1 METALLNE
9 TPKTNTVNKSQP
21 EKNDGANASFF
32 LPKDPKTQTGT
43 EPFFAPANKAVPQ
56 NNTATANNNAATD
69 TAPETVEAAKT
80 DITPEADIKKET
92 DTNEPQETAD
102 LKYLDPTTTEAALKA
117 RLAAT
122 NTLATENAKT
132 KPASVKVNESVKAQN
147 TPASEAQATSNE
159 GQVKQLSQKQV
170 PQKKKETAKK
180 ALDTAIEQSIPTTLK
195 QVDEFK
201 KDKKAAAISRA
212 VIGQV
217 KRDVGDVKSGF
228 SSIGSKPKPAAA
240 VKGATL
246 PGAEPAKTVN
256 RLNLAAGILPA
267 IKKEAL
273 ETADYTK
280 QADDLLTK
288 EGITQQQLDM
298 VDKGDL
304 AQANL
309 AKKGLDEDIRSQ
321 PAEVQGAAAKEHSAL
336 NSKMNEI
343 ETSSRSEMHTHR
355 EQQLKKTGGQQAKAK
370 TDLEKKRDEVARTIN
385 ERYTGCQTSIN
396 NKLNDLEKTSMRA
409 FDQGQELATTAFE
422 YQVNRDINAFKSRR
436 YTADLQGAYYWTRDW
451 FKGIDNFPEVQKAFS
466 TAKAAYVSRIDSL
479 IETITQKNNE
489 VIAACKAELEATKKQ
504 IADYVK
510 SLDPALK
517 EIGRKTQR
525 EVNEKLQELGR
536 QIEERKEKLQQLLV
550 EKRKSAMEAIDKKI
564 ADMKKKMGG
573 ALDAFGKLLLDAA
586 KKFFKWA
593 LETLGID
600 AEGFMKTLEKAGQ
613 AIALIFK
620 DPGKFFSNLVA
631 AVRGSIDNFRE
642 NFKAYLSEGL
652 FDWLTG
658 ALGSIITLPK
668 VWDIQGIFSVILQLA
683 GISWAF
689 IRKKLVD
696 LFGEEKIAYA
706 EETVDV
712 VKKFVTDGVVGLWE
726 WIKDQAETIKTTVV
740 EGIKDW
746 LLTRMVV
753 GFTEWIASLLIPGG
767 AIVRLIEGIYK
778 LVMFFVDNMQ
788 RIILWVN
795 SILDSLVSIASG
807 AIAGAI
813 TAIVSAMK
821 VIIPTILDFFA
832 KLLNISGIVDAIQ
845 EVIAKITA
853 PIHKAIDKFIE
864 FLKGLLD
871 KVLKKFKGNKKAK
884 NSDEAEDETVKA
896 KANNKVDDTEIG
908 ETIRFTA
915 DKEQHRLWINVNGN
929 NVEAMVASI
938 PMPVSEKLKEWRNQ
952 ANGNVEK
959 LDLIQQAEKENTNL
973 SERSKAAELA
983 LEAYQN
989 DEADESKG
997 ETLKKLDAS
1006 VRRNETKL
1014 GNILQKLFKA
1024 FNETTKD
1031 ILLVGRHK
1039 IIVPG
1044 SEDRESHHVPQNELK
1059 NTFSNYYRNLGLKLE
1074 AAGAVEIAK
1083 KLEARAK
1090 AIDTKF
1096 PKGNGLSAISL
1107 HRGSHTA
1114 AETGVHSAAMQKG
1127 IEDEI
1132 TNQTKEG
1139 EMTVLLKLKDGRS
1152 LEAKVNKANFEQY
1165 IAIIYAI
1172 EDKIEDEVKKLAG
1185 KGYENTINIDKTSKG
1200 IVIKINA
1207 TEVRSIAKLTDDVQK
1222 DFVNAIK
1229 HNRFGG
1235 DNIANN
1241 SLNKLKTKIDNTA
1254 NLSFENMLKVSIE
1267 AVRFV
1272 LNKNEKLD
1280 GDKNLFDSRLAE
1292 LRELARSIW
1301 KDIIQPL

>member
-21 EKNDGANASFF
+21 ENKDGANASFF

-69 TAPETVEAAKT
+69 TAPGTVEAAKT

-122 NTLATENAKT
+122 NTLAAENAKT

-170 PQKKKETAKK
+170 PQKKKEPAKK

-280 QADDLLTK
+280 QADDLLIK

-370 TDLEKKRDEVARTIN
+370 TDLEKKRDEVAKTIN

-396 NKLNDLEKTSMRA
+396 NKLNDLEKTSMKA

-536 QIEERKEKLQQLLV
+536 QIEERKQKLQQMLV

-593 LETLGID
+593 LESLGID

-620 DPGKFFSNLVA
+620 EPGKFFSNLVA

-778 LVMFFVDNMQ
+778 LVMFFIDNMQ

-864 FLKGLLD
+864 FLKGLLNR
-871 KVLKKFKGNKKAK
+871 VLKKFKGDGKKADSGK
-884 NSDEAEDETVKA
+884 TDNKQEEKEDKQ
-896 KANNKVDDTEIG
+896 
-908 ETIRFTA
+908 
-915 DKEQHRLWINVNGN
+915 DKEEIRSVNEKQN
-929 NVEAMVASI
+929 DLDKAVEESQIILLDEKLSI
-938 PMPVSEKLKEWRNQ
+938 EEVSEKLPGIKKKYNLVELKLVVDKTDEEEDTVHIHAEVNPKRDTYRIRKRKKVKIGTLLQIMDNGKWSDYSVKVTKVINQYQFYANAKDQPEKVFRNNDLDITWRKYNPYKVGEAWEAIKDLPKWNNYPDARQVLNYRKHKTFHNPPAMDWHHIVEQNHPDTENSVKNLAIVSENLNRGFLNQYFLKEYEG
-952 ANGNVEK
+952 APG
-959 LDLIQQAEKENTNL
+959 
-973 SERSKAAELA
+973 LA
-983 LEAYQN
+983 GYRLRDWVKTQPKDVAYQW
-989 DEADESKG
+989 
-997 ETLKKLDAS
+997 
-1006 VRRNETKL
+1006 
-1014 GNILQKLFKA
+1014 
-1024 FNETTKD
+1024 
-1031 ILLVGRHK
+1031 
-1039 IIVPG
+1039 
-1044 SEDRESHHVPQNELK
+1044 
-1059 NTFSNYYRNLGLKLE
+1059 GLKAII
-1074 AAGAVEIAK
+1074 AAGKRLV
-1083 KLEARAK
+1083 
-1090 AIDTKF
+1090 
-1096 PKGNGLSAISL
+1096 
-1107 HRGSHTA
+1107 
-1114 AETGVHSAAMQKG
+1114 
-1127 IEDEI
+1127 
-1132 TNQTKEG
+1132 
-1139 EMTVLLKLKDGRS
+1139 LKDEPRGKYQ
-1152 LEAKVNKANFEQY
+1152 E
-1165 IAIIYAI
+1165 I
-1172 EDKIEDEVKKLAG
+1172 E
-1185 KGYENTINIDKTSKG
+1185 
-1200 IVIKINA
+1200 
-1207 TEVRSIAKLTDDVQK
+1207 
-1222 DFVNAIK
+1222 
-1229 HNRFGG
+1229 
-1235 DNIANN
+1235 
-1241 SLNKLKTKIDNTA
+1241 
-1254 NLSFENMLKVSIE
+1254 
-1267 AVRFV
+1267 
-1272 LNKNEKLD
+1272 
-1280 GDKNLFDSRLAE
+1280 
-1292 LRELARSIW
+1292 
-1301 KDIIQPL
+1301 